1 MKRLFPLA
9 LLLALLPASCAEEAE
24 SYYASLRA
32 FFRYGNVIN
41 TPQLLTA
48 VTNPGQFCIITFSAG
63 YYHFT
68 GPDGGKPTDWPATA
82 VDAYGKP
89 EYVSG
94 FIVGTPAVPD
104 LNGNF
109 ALSAFDLVCPNCYE
123 TYIQRPLS
131 FSGTTAMYCN
141 RCGRTYDLNNG
152 GIVSSGTTGRPLFR
166 YRVSYA
172 ASQGMLLIQN

>member
-24 SYYASLRA
+24 SYYANLRA
-32 FFRYGNVIN
+32 FFRFGSVIT
-41 TPQLLTA
+41 TPQLNSA
-48 VTNPGQFCIITFSAG
+48 VNNPGQFCTITFSGG
-63 YYHFT
+63 YYLFT
-68 GPDGGKPTDWPATA
+68 GPDGSFTRYAATA
-82 VDAYGKP
+82 VDNYGRP

-131 FSGTTAMYCN
+131 FSGTTAMHCN

-152 GIVSSGTTGRPLFR
+152 GIVSSGTAGRPLFR
-166 YRVSYA
+166 YRVTYA
-172 ASQGMLLIQN
+172 ATQGMLLIQN